1 MITSETLA
9 QRRLV
14 CDIFKEVNTFLE
26 CKSRELTAQ
35 LDGSNSPDVTR
46 EQLNE
51 YMHTAE
57 LAMSYANMAKIA
69 NKELL
74 RYAQETV
81 RMTQRT
87 LNELNAK

>member
-9 QRRLV
+9 HRRLV
-14 CDIFKEVNTFLE
+14 CDVFKEVNAFLDN
-26 CKSRELTAQ
+26 KSRELTAQ
-35 LDGSNSPDVTR
+35 LDGSDFPDSTS
-46 EQLNE
+46 EQFN
-51 YMHTAE
+51 YFMHTAE
-57 LAMSYANMAKIA
+57 LAVSYSNIAKLA

-74 RYAQETV
+74 RYAQETL